1 MGSLQRD
8 GFKVIKAPEILDEVH
23 ILREFILK
31 NISDRIHRQINIP
44 ARWEEFI
51 LRYKYYESL
60 HASIKN
66 KENRIFT
73 EQQAHYV
80 KKSSICKIVA
90 ENIGN
95 FMVSQEEL
103 SRYPEFT
110 WRLVRPNE
118 PSDIGPLHADRW
130 FWEVNKAWGN
140 IYPNNFKRT
149 KVWIPIESE
158 KDKNGLRILRYS
170 HQDVC
175 RYTYKVHCH
184 KYKNKPVINLP
195 PNDDELE
202 LIDIEPGSLLIFDD
216 NLIHGGAL
224 NKGCYPRI
232 SLEFTCIQF

>member
-1 MGSLQRD
+1 M
-8 GFKVIKAPEILDEVH
+8 
-23 ILREFILK
+23 
-31 NISDRIHRQINIP
+31 
-44 ARWEEFI
+44 
-51 LRYKYYESL
+51 
-60 HASIKN
+60 
-66 KENRIFT
+66 
-73 EQQAHYV
+73 
-80 KKSSICKIVA
+80 
-90 ENIGN
+90 
-95 FMVSQEEL
+95 
-103 SRYPEFT
+103 
-110 WRLVRPNE
+110 RPNE

-130 FWEVNKAWGN
+130 FGINKAWGN

-158 KDKNGLRILRYS
+158 RQKWIKNFRYS

-232 SLEFTCIQF
+232 SLNYLYPVLNMIKYKQFKFTDGQLKKLATLFLRIAKEKYHINDIDLDLSDIHHYIHRIISIVLGWNAFCGK